1 MAIDPMRAP
10 AFWQKKSLFSDILVP
25 FGLIFGACTE
35 IRRRIG
41 ANYRAAC
48 PVICIG
54 NLVAGGAGKT
64 PIALAVAERLQAA
77 DRKVHFLSRGY
88 GGRESGPLRVD
99 PERHTA
105 LDVGDEPLLLA
116 ARAPTFVSADRSA
129 GAAMA
134 AKGADVVVMD
144 DGFQNG
150 NVQKD
155 ISILVVD
162 GVYGFGNGRVMPAGP
177 LRETLPGGLARADM
191 IVVLGGNVSSIEGVS
206 PPTVPILLAQ
216 LEPVENAAEF
226 RGRRFIAF
234 AGIGRPQKF
243 FDTVGEIGCE
253 VVDSISYPDHHVFQA
268 VELAELRS
276 QAKNQNAELLTTE
289 KDFVRIGASRST
301 GITPLKVR
309 VVWHNAARLDEILAE
324 KAGDG

>member
-1 MAIDPMRAP
+1 M
-10 AFWQKKSLFSDILVP
+10 
-25 FGLIFGACTE
+25 
-35 IRRRIG
+35 
-41 ANYRAAC
+41 
-48 PVICIG
+48 ICIG

-234 AGIGRPQKF
+234 AGIGRRKIF
-243 FDTVGEIGCE
+243 RYGRRNR
-253 VVDSISYPDHHVFQA
+253 
-268 VELAELRS
+268 LRS
-276 QAKNQNAELLTTE
+276 GRSDLL
-289 KDFVRIGASRST
+289 
-301 GITPLKVR
+301 P
-309 VVWHNAARLDEILAE
+309 
-324 KAGDG
+324 

>member
-1 MAIDPMRAP
+1 MSGDLYRE
-10 AFWQKKSLFSDILVP
+10 
-25 FGLIFGACTE
+25 FGG
-35 IRRRIG
+35 RWR
-41 ANYRAAC
+41 
-48 PVICIG
+48 
-54 NLVAGGAGKT
+54 GKT

-88 GGRESGPLRVD
+88 GGRESGHFVSILSGIQ
-99 PERHTA
+99 

-206 PPTVPILLAQ
+206 RQRYQFSWP
-216 LEPVENAAEF
+216 
-226 RGRRFIAF
+226 
-234 AGIGRPQKF
+234 
-243 FDTVGEIGCE
+243 
-253 VVDSISYPDHHVFQA
+253 S
-268 VELAELRS
+268 
-276 QAKNQNAELLTTE
+276 
-289 KDFVRIGASRST
+289 
-301 GITPLKVR
+301 
-309 VVWHNAARLDEILAE
+309 
-324 KAGDG
+324 